1 MSRVSLILGESG
13 SGKSTSIENLPP
25 HKTFV
30 VSVVGKELPFRGSE
44 VLYPPLNMETGK
56 GNFYASKSTEKIA
69 KVLNWVNKKR
79 PDIKFIIIDDN
90 QYLSLFT
97 YTGRIGEKD
106 WAKFNTIITNTLDF
120 AEFCKTLRDDI
131 QVFILQHI
139 EVGEDADGNAQ
150 TQAKTMGKFV
160 KEKVTYEGLFTS
172 VLLCDK
178 EEDSDDP
185 NGIRH
190 FFWTRKVKSTVKTP
204 KGMFEEQ
211 KIPNDLL
218 LVARSIRDYYKHPK
232 EA

>member
-1 MSRVSLILGESG
+1 MSRVSLVLGESG

-25 HKTFV
+25 DKTFV

-44 VLYPPLNMETGK
+44 TTYKTLDFATGK

-69 KVLNWVNKKR
+69 QVIKWVNKNR
-79 PDIKFIIIDDN
+79 PEIKFIVIDDN

-97 YTGRIGEKD
+97 YVGRIGEKD
-106 WAKFNTIITNTLDF
+106 WAKFNTIITHTLELV
-120 AEFCKTLRDDI
+120 EFLKSLRDDI

-150 TQAKTMGKFV
+150 TQAKTMGRFV
-160 KEKVTYEGLFTS
+160 KEKVTYEGLFTC

-178 EEDSDDP
+178 EEDEEKP
-185 NGIRH
+185 GEIRH
-190 FFWTRKVKSTVKTP
+190 FFWTRKTRSTVKTP
-204 KGMFEEQ
+204 RGMFEEQ

-218 LVARSIRDYYKHPK
+218 LVARSIRDYYKKPK
-232 EA
+232 ET